1 MSITGRVAGRLRR
14 AWLER
19 LPVARLKGMLEKRRG
34 AVVLCYHS
42 LSPELGQYA
51 YRTSAA
57 AFDGHMALLRE
68 LFDILPVDEAVTALE
83 AGALAGRSRPVAAV
97 CFDDGY
103 RDNWELAT
111 PILER
116 HGIPA
121 TLYAARSLIRE
132 GGDTFLSEAE
142 LCQLAGHPLWQVG
155 AHGLTHS
162 VMGGLLPGCQR
173 REMEDSRNWLADL
186 LGTAPE
192 GFAYPLGDITPS
204 AVESARAIY
213 DHALSTDRCLASG
226 FDRFQVRRACLR
238 MQDDS
243 TDAFLQMLWQATWA

>member
-68 LFDILPVDEAVTALE
+68 LFDILPVAEAVTALE
-83 AGALAGRSRPVAAV
+83 AGALAGRSRPVVAV

-121 TLYAARSLIRE
+121 TL
-132 GGDTFLSEAE
+132 
-142 LCQLAGHPLWQVG
+142 
-155 AHGLTHS
+155 
-162 VMGGLLPGCQR
+162 
-173 REMEDSRNWLADL
+173 
-186 LGTAPE
+186 
-192 GFAYPLGDITPS
+192 
-204 AVESARAIY
+204 
-213 DHALSTDRCLASG
+213 
-226 FDRFQVRRACLR
+226 
-238 MQDDS
+238 
-243 TDAFLQMLWQATWA
+243 